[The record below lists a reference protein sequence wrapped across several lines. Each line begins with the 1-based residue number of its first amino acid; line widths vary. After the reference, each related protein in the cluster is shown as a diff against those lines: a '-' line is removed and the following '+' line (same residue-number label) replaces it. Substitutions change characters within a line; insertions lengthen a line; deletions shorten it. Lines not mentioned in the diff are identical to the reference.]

1 MKKYLVLMSCSICVF
16 LCSTMSHAA
25 LFTFDELDP
34 LTHPTD
40 ISTYMSDIY
49 GSKVVVKGAT
59 TSQWNNFGDGTHLTN
74 LGENRNKRYRHSR
87 FPTCTHLT
95 NLGENPVF
103 NYMSIEFVEVPITSM
118 SLYIQI
124 VAESPDVVNV
134 VGAWGAFNAKEVVVD
149 GTWVF
154 REISNRYLTS
164 DFSEPVSKLVFFSKN
179 MHVDIDNL
187 SVTPVPEPA
196 SILLLGFGLVGIT
209 TYSRRKFRK

>member
-25 LFTFDELDP
+25 LFTFDELGP

-59 TSQWNNFGDGTHLTN
+59 TSQSNNFGDG
-74 LGENRNKRYRHSR
+74 
-87 FPTCTHLT
+87 THLT

-134 VGAWGAFNAKEVVVD
+134 VGAWGAFNAEEEVVD